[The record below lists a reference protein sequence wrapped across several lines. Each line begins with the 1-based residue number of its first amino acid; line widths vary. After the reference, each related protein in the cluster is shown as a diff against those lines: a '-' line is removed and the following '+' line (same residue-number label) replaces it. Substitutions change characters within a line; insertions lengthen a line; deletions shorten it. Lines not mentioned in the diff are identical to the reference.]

1 MEELVQYIVV
11 NKDLGM
17 SSGKIAAQVGHVCT
31 ICSEYYLSFGRDDGW
46 CKPNAI
52 EPDTTKYHLPFP
64 SCTYLSKYILNNC

>member
-31 ICSEYYLSFGRDDGW
+31 YC
-46 CKPNAI
+46 A
-52 EPDTTKYHLPFP
+52 
-64 SCTYLSKYILNNC
+64 